1 MVASQPSAR
10 TPLAQSFAMDAR
22 LFDASQTGDV
32 QLLHELL
39 AENPLL
45 LHRVALTS
53 TENPLHVASIAGHVD
68 FVKEIVRLKPDYVEE
83 MNQDGFSPMHIA
95 SANGYLEIVREML
108 RVDNDRRLCRLQGRD
123 EWTPLHYAA
132 SRGRVDVIRE
142 IVMACPES
150 VEDVTVHGETVIHLA
165 VKCSQFKAINYL
177 VELVA
182 ERNKVNILNMKD
194 KHGGDS
200 VLHLATRKK
209 QHQVVEGLVGNE
221 TIAGALEVNSVNDRG
236 LTALDLVFPNET
248 GDWEMEAILR
258 GAGVLRAGDIVHS
271 GVQFSNSHSH
281 NHNHTSSETHQLQ
294 QEQQEQQMTNR
305 WEFFQF
311 KKGRDSP
318 SDARTALLVIASLVA
333 TATFQVGLNPPNG
346 IWQNS
351 SGVNNNGTRSSN
363 EPVHEAGKSIMGSY
377 SEVSFVIFVVLNSI
391 GFYFSLYTMIVL
403 TANFPLQL
411 ELQICIIAVYTTYST
426 AVINIAP
433 SYNTKLFINVFTLV
447 FPFLVGL
454 AAKWARHPVTIR
466 LTKPLGKWI
475 LWFFELIW

>member
-1 MVASQPSAR
+1 
-10 TPLAQSFAMDAR
+10 MDAR

-32 QLLHELL
+32 QLLHRLL

-45 LHRVALTS
+45 LHSLALTS
-53 TENPLHVASIAGHVD
+53 TDNPLHVASIAGHVD

-83 MNQDGFSPMHIA
+83 LNRDGFSPMHIA
-95 SANGYLEIVREML
+95 SANGYLEIVSEML
-108 RVDNDRRLCRLQGRD
+108 RVDRRLCQLNGRD

-142 IVMACPES
+142 MVLACPES
-150 VEDVTVHGETVIHLA
+150 VEDVTVQGETVIHLA
-165 VKCSQFKAINYL
+165 VKCSQFKAIKFL

-182 ERNKVNILNMKD
+182 EANKMYILNLKD
-194 KHGGDS
+194 KHGDT
-200 VLHLATRKK
+200 VLHLATWKK
-209 QHQVVEGLVGNE
+209 QHQVVEGLVGSE

-258 GAGVLRAGDIVHS
+258 GAGALRAGDIVHS
-271 GVQFSNSHSH
+271 GVQFSNSHSP
-281 NHNHTSSETHQLQ
+281 NHNHTSTETHQLQ
-294 QEQQEQQMTNR
+294 QEQQEQQKTNR
-305 WEFFQF
+305 WEYFQF

-318 SDARTALLVIASLVA
+318 SDARNALLVVASLVA

-346 IWQNS
+346 IWQDSND
-351 SGVNNNGTRSSN
+351 VNNSGTGSSN
-363 EPVHEAGKSIMGSY
+363 EPVHLAGRSIMGSY
-377 SEVSFVIFVVLNSI
+377 SEVSFVIFVVFNSI

-426 AVINIAP
+426 AVVNIAP
-433 SYNTKLFINVFTLV
+433 SYNTGLFITVFTSVL
-447 FPFLVGL
+447 PFLVGL
-454 AAKWARHPVTIR
+454 AAKWARHPVTIW

-475 LWFFELIW
+475 LRFFELIW

>member
-1 MVASQPSAR
+1 
-10 TPLAQSFAMDAR
+10 MDAR

-32 QLLHELL
+32 QLLHRLL

-45 LHRVALTS
+45 LHSLALTS
-53 TENPLHVASIAGHVD
+53 TDNPLHVASIAGHVD

-83 MNQDGFSPMHIA
+83 LNRDGFSPMHIA

-108 RVDNDRRLCRLQGRD
+108 RVDRRLCQLNGRD

-142 IVMACPES
+142 MVLACPES
-150 VEDVTVHGETVIHLA
+150 VEDVTVQGETVIHLA
-165 VKCSQFKAINYL
+165 VKCSQFKAIKFL

-182 ERNKVNILNMKD
+182 EANKVYILNMKD
-194 KHGGDS
+194 KHGDT
-200 VLHLATRKK
+200 VLHLATWKK
-209 QHQVVEGLVGNE
+209 QHQVVEGLVGSE

-258 GAGVLRAGDIVHS
+258 GAGALRAGDIVHS
-271 GVQFSNSHSH
+271 GVQFSNSHSP

-294 QEQQEQQMTNR
+294 QEQQEQQKTNR
-305 WEFFQF
+305 WEYFQF

-318 SDARTALLVIASLVA
+318 SDARNALLVVASLVA

-346 IWQNS
+346 IWQDSND
-351 SGVNNNGTRSSN
+351 VNNSGTGSSN
-363 EPVHEAGKSIMGSY
+363 EPVHLAGRSIMGSY
-377 SEVSFVIFVVLNSI
+377 SEVSFVIFVVFNSI

-426 AVINIAP
+426 AVVNIAP
-433 SYNTKLFINVFTLV
+433 SYNTGLFITVFTSVL
-447 FPFLVGL
+447 PFLVGL
-454 AAKWARHPVTIR
+454 AAKWARHPVAIW

-475 LWFFELIW
+475 LRFFELIW

>member
-1 MVASQPSAR
+1 
-10 TPLAQSFAMDAR
+10 
-22 LFDASQTGDV
+22 
-32 QLLHELL
+32 
-39 AENPLL
+39 
-45 LHRVALTS
+45 
-53 TENPLHVASIAGHVD
+53 
-68 FVKEIVRLKPDYVEE
+68 

-150 VEDVTVHGETVIHLA
+150 VEDVTVQGETVIHLA

-182 ERNKVNILNMKD
+182 ERNK
-194 KHGGDS
+194 
-200 VLHLATRKK
+200 
-209 QHQVVEGLVGNE
+209 VVEGLVGNE

-258 GAGVLRAGDIVHS
+258 GAGALRAGDIVHS

-281 NHNHTSSETHQLQ
+281 NHTHTASETHQLQ
-294 QEQQEQQMTNR
+294 QKKNR
-305 WEFFQF
+305 WEYFQF

-351 SGVNNNGTRSSN
+351 GGVNNNGTRSSN
-363 EPVHEAGKSIMGSY
+363 EPVHSAGKSIMGSY
-377 SEVSFVIFVVLNSI
+377 SKFLFVYFVVFNSI
-391 GFYFSLYTMIVL
+391 GFYFSFYTMSVL

-411 ELQICIIAVYTTYST
+411 ELQICIGALYFAYCT

-433 SYNTKLFINVFTLV
+433 SYNTRLIITVFIVVL
-447 FPFLVGL
+447 PFLVLL

-466 LTKPLGKWI
+466 LTKPLGKWF
-475 LWFFELIW
+475 LRFSELIF

>member
-1 MVASQPSAR
+1 
-10 TPLAQSFAMDAR
+10 MDAR

-32 QLLHELL
+32 RLLHELL

-150 VEDVTVHGETVIHLA
+150 VEDVTVQGETVIHLA

-209 QHQVVEGLVGNE
+209 QHQVVEGLLGNE
-221 TIAGALEVNSVNDRG
+221 TIAGALEVNSVNDMG

-258 GAGVLRAGDIVHS
+258 GAGALRAGDIVHS

-294 QEQQEQQMTNR
+294 QEQQRTNR
-305 WEFFQF
+305 WEYFQF

-318 SDARTALLVIASLVA
+318 SDARTALLVVASLVA

-377 SEVSFVIFVVLNSI
+377 SKFLFVYFVVFNSI
-391 GFYFSLYTMIVL
+391 GFYFSLYTMCVL

-411 ELQICIIAVYTTYST
+411 ELQICIGALYFAYCT

-433 SYNTKLFINVFTLV
+433 SYNTRLIITVFIVVL
-447 FPFLVGL
+447 PFLVLL

-466 LTKPLGKWI
+466 LTKPLGKWF
-475 LWFFELIW
+475 LRFSELIFR

>member
-1 MVASQPSAR
+1 
-10 TPLAQSFAMDAR
+10 MDAR

-32 QLLHELL
+32 QLLHQLL

-45 LHRVALTS
+45 LHSVALTS

-150 VEDVTVHGETVIHLA
+150 VEDVTVQGETVIHLA

-177 VELVA
+177 VEFVA

-209 QHQVVEGLVGNE
+209 QHQAS
-221 TIAGALEVNSVNDRG
+221 TI
-236 LTALDLVFPNET
+236 
-248 GDWEMEAILR
+248 
-258 GAGVLRAGDIVHS
+258 
-271 GVQFSNSHSH
+271 
-281 NHNHTSSETHQLQ
+281 
-294 QEQQEQQMTNR
+294 
-305 WEFFQF
+305 
-311 KKGRDSP
+311 
-318 SDARTALLVIASLVA
+318 
-333 TATFQVGLNPPNG
+333 
-346 IWQNS
+346 
-351 SGVNNNGTRSSN
+351 
-363 EPVHEAGKSIMGSY
+363 
-377 SEVSFVIFVVLNSI
+377 
-391 GFYFSLYTMIVL
+391 
-403 TANFPLQL
+403 
-411 ELQICIIAVYTTYST
+411 
-426 AVINIAP
+426 
-433 SYNTKLFINVFTLV
+433 
-447 FPFLVGL
+447 
-454 AAKWARHPVTIR
+454 
-466 LTKPLGKWI
+466 
-475 LWFFELIW
+475 